1 MTKYINTETAIKRL
15 PAVTAEKLHTCGDGL
30 YLRQSPTGRL
40 TWVYRAMTRG
50 NPVKRNLGTYPA
62 LSMAQAK
69 AETARLNLKAQP
81 ATATAADVARD
92 WFEKVIEPNYRVTKN
107 IEVYVS
113 RFERAFG
120 RKPIQSLSKPELV
133 AELEAYAK
141 TSPVAANRCR
151 SNWKMLFD
159 YASERGLI
167 DSNPLSGTTNRIAGG
182 TEKSRDRTLT
192 DDEIIALWHD
202 GHEHGALLRFLLL
215 TGLRI
220 SEAQGAQTIHIDG
233 DKLLIT
239 ENKSDRPHWVYLT
252 KAAKEQICDY
262 EGYLFEPRSNTA
274 VQSRLKRLNMGWT
287 PHDLRRTF
295 ATRLAGLGCP
305 VHIVEKLLN
314 HSMQGVAAI
323 YNRFD
328 YEPERIEWSQ
338 KLSDDLE
345 ALTNG

>member
-1 MTKYINTETAIKRL
+1 MPNYIKSETALKRL
-15 PAVTAEKLHTCGDGL
+15 PAVSAEKLHTCGEGL
-30 YLRQSPTGRL
+30 YLRQSPKGRM
-40 TWVYRAMTRG
+40 TWVYRVMTRG
-50 NPVKRNLGTYPA
+50 TPIKRNLGTYPA
-62 LSMAQAK
+62 MSMAQAK

-92 WFEKVIEPNYRVTKN
+92 WYEKCIEPSYKVTKN

-120 RKPIQSLSKPELV
+120 RKPIQSITKPDLV

-141 TSPVAANRCR
+141 VAPVAANRCR
-151 SNWKMLFD
+151 SNWKLMFD

-167 DSNPLSGTTNRIAGG
+167 EINPLAGTTNRIAGG
-182 TEKSRDRTLT
+182 TEKSRDRTLS
-192 DDEIIALWHD
+192 DEEIIALWHD

-220 SEAQGAQTIHIDG
+220 SEAQNASPTNLDG
-233 DKLLIT
+233 DKLLIP
-239 ENKSDRPHWVYLT
+239 ENKSDRPHWVYVSEL
-252 KAAKEQICDY
+252 AKQQLGDFD
-262 EGYLFEPRSNTA
+262 GLLFEPRSNTA
-274 VQSRLKRLNMGWT
+274 VQARLKRSNTGWT

-295 ATRLAGLGCP
+295 ATRLASLGCP

-328 YEPERIEWSQ
+328 YEPERIEWTQ
-338 KLSDDLE
+338 RWSDALE
-345 ALTNG
+345 VLVNE

>member
-1 MTKYINTETAIKRL
+1 MTKYINTESAIKRL
-15 PAVTAEKLHTCGDGL
+15 PAVAAEKLHTCGDGL
-30 YLRQSPTGRL
+30 YLRQSPKGRL

-50 NPVKRNLGTYPA
+50 NPVKRNLGIYPA
-62 LSMAQAK
+62 MSVAQAK
-69 AETARLNLKAQP
+69 AETAKLNLKAQP
-81 ATATAADVARD
+81 ATVTSADVARD

-120 RKPIQSLSKPELV
+120 RKPIQSITKPELV

-141 TSPVAANRCR
+141 ASPVAANRCR
-151 SNWKMLFD
+151 SNWKMMFD

-167 DSNPLSGTTNRIAGG
+167 EVNPLAGTTNRIAGG

-192 DDEIIALWHD
+192 DDEIKSLWHD
-202 GHEHGALLRFLLL
+202 GHEHGALIRFLLL

-220 SEAQGAQTIHIDG
+220 SEAQSAKVADCDG
-233 DKLLIT
+233 DKLHIS
-239 ENKSDRPHWVYLT
+239 ENKSDRPHWVYVTEL
-252 KAAKEQICDY
+252 AKQQIGNFD
-262 EGYLFEPRSNTA
+262 GLLFEPRSNTA
-274 VQSRLKRLNMGWT
+274 VQARLKRTGCGWT

-328 YEPERIEWSQ
+328 YEPERIEWTQ
-338 KLSDDLE
+338 KLSDALE
-345 ALTNG
+345 VLTNG